1 MYHENVDRCGCAV
14 LFFRWYCSERC
25 TEPEFN
31 DVFAGLEAGKLI
43 TLERQTPIIQVKS
56 SGFIS
61 VNMKT
66 SSEIPGTKSPVR
78 FSSGQPL
85 DFVVRSMFASTP
97 GIDPSTF
104 YTLHR
109 LDIKKKTRGLTM
121 TTVHASV
128 LGATA
133 NTDPQA
139 ALPVTFS
146 KYGASSIKVAAGL
159 LPPGEY
165 ALKSIYSQSVFCF
178 GVD

>member
-1 MYHENVDRCGCAV
+1 MKMWIIAV
-14 LFFRWYCSERC
+14 ALLCPSLGIAQDAVP
-25 TEPEFN
+25 EPEFN
-31 DVFAGLEAGKLI
+31 DVFAGLEGGKLVP
-43 TLERQTPIIQVKS
+43 LERQTPIIQVKS

-66 SSEIPGTKSPVR
+66 SSEMPGTKSTVR
-78 FSSGQPL
+78 LQSGQPFY
-85 DFVVRSMFASTP
+85 FVVRSMFASTP

-104 YTLHR
+104 FTLHR
-109 LDIKKKTRGLTM
+109 LDVKKKTRGLTM

-146 KYGASSIKVAAGL
+146 KYGASSFKVAAGS